1 MTQHDIDLLEEIEEE
16 INDELGKKLIVHN
29 DDVNSFEHVI
39 RCLIAICKHTPA
51 QAEQCTTIIHHKGK
65 CSVKEGEEE
74 DLLNMR
80 RALVHEG
87 IGATVE

>member
-16 INDELGKKLIVHN
+16 INEELGKKLVVHN
-29 DDVNSFEHVI
+29 DEVNSFEHVI
-39 RCLIAICKHTPA
+39 TCLISICKHTAA

-65 CSVKEGEEE
+65 CSVKEGDE
-74 DLLNMR
+74 DELLTMR
-80 RALVHEG
+80 RALTEQG